1 MQNLRSKLMAISV
14 SRSSSLITYG
24 RPAAIEALE
33 SRAKRYALRDETTYP
48 PGFQIRA
55 YILAVLVDLKEDP
68 RFLANPRAAVHQWI
82 VERKE
87 LETDGNYPLNRVIK
101 FFKANLKD
109 LPGAP

>member
-1 MQNLRSKLMAISV
+1 MATFV
-14 SRSSSLITYG
+14 SRSSSIVPYSG
-24 RPAAIEALE
+24 PEVIETLQF
-33 SRAKRYALRDETTYP
+33 RAKRYARYDNTTYP
-48 PGFQIRA
+48 AGFQVQA

-68 RFLANPRAAVHQWI
+68 RFLANPRAAIHQWI

-87 LETDGNYPLNRVIK
+87 LETDGNYPLNRVIR